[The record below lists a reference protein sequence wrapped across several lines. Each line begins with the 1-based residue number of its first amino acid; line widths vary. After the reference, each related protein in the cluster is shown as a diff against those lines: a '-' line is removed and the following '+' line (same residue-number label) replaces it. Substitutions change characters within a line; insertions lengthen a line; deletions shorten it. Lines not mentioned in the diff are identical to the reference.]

1 MWSGFISSVL
11 LVTVA
16 EFGDKTFFLPLI
28 LAMRHSRRMVF
39 LGSWSALVLMS
50 VLAVGIG
57 QLLLSLLPLFWIRLL
72 SSGLFVGFGLKMLWQ
87 AWQMSPQIMEIEEAD
102 EALELVEAAESH
114 GAGVGGDW
122 AVIWEAFSLTAMAEW
137 GDKTQIAT
145 LSLAAAHPGLSVMAG
160 ATLGHGIMTA
170 LAVIGGRMIAS
181 RVSERA
187 VLWVG
192 GILFLVF
199 AVLTG
204 WELGLDP

>member
-1 MWSGFISSVL
+1 ML

-16 EFGDKTFFLPLI
+16 EFGDKTFFLPLV

-39 LGSWSALVLMS
+39 LGSWSALVLMT
-50 VLAVGIG
+50 VLAVGVG
-57 QLLLSLLPLFWIRLL
+57 QLLFSLLPLLWIRIL
-72 SSGLFVGFGLKMLWQ
+72 SSALFVGFGLKMLWQ
-87 AWQMSPQIMEIEEAD
+87 ASQMSPQIMEIEEAD
-102 EALELVEAAESH
+102 EALVLVEEAESH

-160 ATLGHGIMTA
+160 ATIGHGLMTA

-187 VLWVG
+187 VHWVG

-199 AVLTG
+199 AGLTG
-204 WELGLDP
+204 WELRLDL